1 MSRGVWMKI
10 TCTCEA
16 CKKCKNRQRMRAKRN
31 GTWTPYI
38 PKRLARE
45 KAIAERKEAKKAIK
59 AKLEAAKQAEKA
71 DKARQQ
77 KWRKHRN
84 RAFKYN
90 MERYGLK
97 KAKFIAVIVR

>member
-45 KAIAERKEAKKAIK
+45 KAIAERK
-59 AKLEAAKQAEKA
+59 
-71 DKARQQ
+71 
-77 KWRKHRN
+77 
-84 RAFKYN
+84 
-90 MERYGLK
+90 
-97 KAKFIAVIVR
+97 